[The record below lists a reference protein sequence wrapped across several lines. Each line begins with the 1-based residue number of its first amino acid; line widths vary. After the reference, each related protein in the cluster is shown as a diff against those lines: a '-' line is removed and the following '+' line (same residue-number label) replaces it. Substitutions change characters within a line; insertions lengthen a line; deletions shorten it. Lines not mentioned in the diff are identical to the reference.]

1 MIAGRPTAWKVYK
14 SILSHNVD
22 SWLSIDLVNK
32 IDLLNP
38 FLLLTVYPAHPLH
51 LAMRISVNF
60 RPPRLDYVCVCS
72 IGMCECDV
80 PNMAWSFLTVN
91 VHPGN
96 GQHFNTFPFYIYIES
111 VGSSKYG
118 DSGWLGSCCE
128 KNLRIVRMKTI
139 TIFISSCILNKPSL
153 IDSQ

>member
-1 MIAGRPTAWKVYK
+1 M
-14 SILSHNVD
+14 D

-72 IGMCECDV
+72 IGIGECDV
-80 PNMAWSFLTVN
+80 PILANLFKPVN

-96 GQHFNTFPFYIYIES
+96 CQRFNTFPFFIYIEKVGTS
-111 VGSSKYG
+111 VVG
-118 DSGWLGSCCE
+118 DSGTLGSYRG

-139 TIFISSCILNKPSL
+139 TIFIWATILNKPSL

>member
-1 MIAGRPTAWKVYK
+1 M
-14 SILSHNVD
+14 D

-60 RPPRLDYVCVCS
+60 LPPRIDYVCVCS

-80 PNMAWSFLTVN
+80 PILANLFKPVN

-96 GQHFNTFPFYIYIES
+96 GQHFNTFPFFIYIES
-111 VGSSKYG
+111 VGTSVVG
-118 DSGWLGSCCE
+118 DSGGLGSTFE
-128 KNLRIVRMKTI
+128 IGRRLMRIKTI
-139 TIFISSCILNKPSL
+139 TIFV
-153 IDSQ
+153 SQ

>member
-1 MIAGRPTAWKVYK
+1 MA
-14 SILSHNVD
+14 
-22 SWLSIDLVNK
+22 SWLAIDLINK

-72 IGMCECDV
+72 IGIGECDV
-80 PNMAWSFLTVN
+80 PILANLFIPVN

-96 GQHFNTFPFYIYIES
+96 GQHFNTFPFFIYIES
-111 VGSSKYG
+111 VGTSVVG
-118 DSGWLGSCCE
+118 DSGGLGSTFE
-128 KNLRIVRMKTI
+128 IGRRLMRMKTI
-139 TIFISSCILNKPSL
+139 IISVSH
-153 IDSQ
+153 